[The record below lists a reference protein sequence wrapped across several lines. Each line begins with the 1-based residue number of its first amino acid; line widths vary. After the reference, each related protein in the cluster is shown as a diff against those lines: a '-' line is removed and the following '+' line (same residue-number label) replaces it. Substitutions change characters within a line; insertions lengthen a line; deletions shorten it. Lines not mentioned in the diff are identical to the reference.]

1 MVRWLALMD
10 KKGIER
16 ILIKEVATILGI
28 DAEEINVQSN
38 LAELGLD
45 SLSFVELLVLIE
57 KQFGINLM
65 ESGLSKEDFE
75 SINFLA
81 SRIDELNKK

>member
-1 MVRWLALMD
+1 MD
-10 KKGIER
+10 KKEIEQ
-16 ILIKEVATILGI
+16 IVIKEVATILAI
-28 DAEEINVQSN
+28 DAEEINAQSN

-65 ESGLSKEDFE
+65 ESGLSKEDFK
-75 SINFLA
+75 SIRSLA
-81 SRIDELNKK
+81 QRINEIKKK